1 MIAIR
6 ALVVDD
12 ERPARDNIC
21 ALLHGEP
28 NWRVIGECDSASAL
42 RAAIASEVP
51 DVVFL
56 DIRLPGA
63 DGIALAA
70 ELQALTRPPLIVF
83 TTAFETYAVAAFEL
97 QAIDYL
103 MKPFDDLRFG
113 AALRRVEHALTTQAT
128 PTQFRQRLVIRSI
141 GRVQFVY
148 AAQID
153 WLEASGNYVEIHTST
168 TSFLHRERL
177 RVLEA
182 ELDPAMFVRVHRS
195 AIVNRAAV
203 VEVRPIAGGD
213 SLVIMRGGAQLR
225 MSRTHRVAL

>member
-153 WLEASGNYVEIHTST
+153 WLEASGT
-168 TSFLHRERL
+168 TSRST
-177 RVLEA
+177 
-182 ELDPAMFVRVHRS
+182 PAQHRS
-195 AIVNRAAV
+195 STASGCACS
-203 VEVRPIAGGD
+203 RPSSIRRCSCGFTARPSSIARR
-213 SLVIMRGGAQLR
+213 L
-225 MSRTHRVAL
+225 SRSGRSPAGIAS